1 LPKRVDEKAQ
11 RERIRLAA
19 IAVFA
24 KRGLATTG
32 LAHVARAAGMQRSTL
47 YHYYEDKAAL
57 VRDLARSVLD
67 GEEALFR
74 AALEREGPAR
84 ERILQ
89 VCRELADVLASR
101 SELGRIL
108 VELWASEPRLVRAML
123 RRVRAGVA
131 EIVRQGQKSGEI
143 RAQLDADAA
152 AALLVGLLDG
162 LFIQHFLDPTEVVAD
177 RALRRTL
184 VDSVERILSP
194 V

>member
-1 LPKRVDEKAQ
+1 MPKRVDEKAQ